1 MECFNDG
8 ITKKKD
14 ENENEIMKESV
25 QLSDEDHFENEL
37 TLKCIE
43 LGEKLSLL
51 LKDNVHQLYLE
62 NHKVKQIETLNSY
75 QSSEWLLQRLQA
87 LILLLCNLCKIDI
100 NTAGPSKLNV
110 LPKTIELIYYDRNC
124 KLVLPNHLIES
135 LLRYSF
141 TNSKSYV
148 DFLGNRAPSRSYT
161 YLISWLKQQASN
173 PLKFP
178 IGLCKAVSDI
188 ENK

>member
-51 LKDNVHQLYLE
+51 LPVFR
-62 NHKVKQIETLNSY
+62 VAVTTSA
-75 QSSEWLLQRLQA
+75 S
-87 LILLLCNLCKIDI
+87 I
-100 NTAGPSKLNV
+100 NTF
-110 LPKTIELIYYDRNC
+110 IM
-124 KLVLPNHLIES
+124 
-135 LLRYSF
+135 
-141 TNSKSYV
+141 
-148 DFLGNRAPSRSYT
+148 
-161 YLISWLKQQASN
+161 
-173 PLKFP
+173 
-178 IGLCKAVSDI
+178 
-188 ENK
+188 